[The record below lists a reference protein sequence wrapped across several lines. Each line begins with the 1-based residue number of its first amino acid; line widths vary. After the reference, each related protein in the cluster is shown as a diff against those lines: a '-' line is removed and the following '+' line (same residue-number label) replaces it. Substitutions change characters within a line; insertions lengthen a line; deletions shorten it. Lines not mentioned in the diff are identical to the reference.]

1 MKLACSNRD
10 VLLTVELEDV
20 SCPGSSGSETE
31 GSVGLPEEPLT
42 EPETVT
48 PDWLPGVFWPHF
60 LELTDADKNTASD
73 NCHQQKD
80 QKKNWNA
87 VMLTPSSA
95 KRIV

>member
-1 MKLACSNRD
+1 MMDYYSGSPSRHSNRR
-10 VLLTVELEDV
+10 
-20 SCPGSSGSETE
+20 SSIHKSNY
-31 GSVGLPEEPLT
+31 S
-42 EPETVT
+42 
-48 PDWLPGVFWPHF
+48 F

>member
-48 PDWLPGVFWPHF
+48 LAAGGFFWPHF

-73 NCHQQKD
+73 NCYQQKD